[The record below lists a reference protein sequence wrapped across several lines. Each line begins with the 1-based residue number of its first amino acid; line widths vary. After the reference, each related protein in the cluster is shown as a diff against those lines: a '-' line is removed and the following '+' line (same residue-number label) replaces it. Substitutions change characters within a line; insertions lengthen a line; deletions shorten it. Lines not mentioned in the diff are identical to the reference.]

1 MIRDGG
7 TMDILEYGK
16 EQLVERNLN
25 LLVLKEDKKIIF
37 QSNNMGILPM
47 YEFFR
52 LNFEEEVYVIDKFI
66 GLGASRLLL
75 NSKSKVMG
83 LFTFV
88 ISKDAKELLKDN
100 NIEVVKEREVEKI
113 LNKDKTDF
121 CPIEKLSM
129 ENEKFDDF
137 LEKLE
142 EFIGKMKQK

>member
-1 MIRDGG
+1 
-7 TMDILEYGK
+7 MDILEYGK

-25 LLVLKEDKKIIF
+25 LLVLKEDKEIVF
-37 QSNNMGILPM
+37 QSNKMGILPM

-52 LNFEEEVYVIDKFI
+52 LNVEEEVYVIDKFI

-100 NIEVVKEREVEKI
+100 NIEVVNERAVEKI

-129 ENEKFDDF
+129 GNANFDDF
-137 LEKLE
+137 REKLE
-142 EFIGKMKQK
+142 EFISKMKQK

>member
-1 MIRDGG
+1 
-7 TMDILEYGK
+7 MDILEYGK
-16 EQLVERNLN
+16 EQLIERDLN
-25 LLVLKEDKKIIF
+25 LLVIKEDKEIVF
-37 QSNNMGILPM
+37 QSNKMGILPM
-47 YEFFR
+47 YEFYR

-75 NSKSKVMG
+75 NSKSKVIG

-129 ENEKFDDF
+129 GNANFDDF
-137 LEKLE
+137 REKLE
-142 EFIGKMKQK
+142 EFISKMKQK

>member
-1 MIRDGG
+1 
-7 TMDILEYGK
+7 MDILEYGK

-25 LLVLKEDKKIIF
+25 LLVLKEDKEIVF
-37 QSNNMGILPM
+37 QSNKMGILPM

-52 LNFEEEVYVIDKFI
+52 LNVEEEVYVIDKFI

-100 NIEVVKEREVEKI
+100 NIEVVKERAVEKI

-129 ENEKFDDF
+129 GNANFDDF
-137 LEKLE
+137 REKLE
-142 EFIGKMKQK
+142 EFISKMKQK